1 MDGRFLT
8 LHGMTVVDD
17 IRLELGTSTEN
28 PFSFNH
34 DNPNT
39 TSFYPILN
47 TSASNKNLLTMA
59 FILMVPAE
67 SLIDFAPGITIA
79 SLIT

>member
-8 LHGMTVVDD
+8 VHGMTVVDD
-17 IRLELGTSTEN
+17 IRHELGTSTEN

-47 TSASNKNLLTMA
+47 SSASNKNSLTTA
-59 FILMVPAE
+59 FVLRVPAE
-67 SLIDFAPGITIA
+67 SLMDFAPRITIA
-79 SLIT
+79 SLII